1 LIMKPYEEGMYE
13 GPYIVADLEV
23 DGEYAGDARYGGKV
37 VLAVWYCSWNGT
49 FKYSYNLRKMYQDLK
64 KAKTFVAHN
73 AKYDLKH
80 LIKNKAPVGHLNI
93 YDTMLAQYTLDG
105 IIRNKVGLDAL
116 CERYGLDRKEVI
128 INTLMKNG
136 VPPSEM
142 PKSLLLDRCIRDVRT
157 TKQLYDITK
166 KQIKNRNIFPLLHV
180 RLSLCKTLAYM
191 EMKGMHLDKD
201 RVYDEYVGR
210 AKEFEQLQQ
219 ELDEFTGGINHN
231 SSKQKQEYLYDYL
244 KFEEVKDCI
253 KGGPL
258 RTATGNR
265 KADMDTIRQLKP
277 KTKEQE
283 SYLKLIGRY
292 AKLNAELSKA
302 LDKFKE
308 CVDSNELLY
317 ANFNQHISKTHRL
330 TSSGTKHKI
339 QFQNMQRDFKPLFSA
354 RKDDWLMMEADYSNL
369 EFVVAGFL
377 CNDIQ
382 IYEDFTH
389 DVDVHKVSASEIF
402 SVPIEEVTSEQRT
415 TAKAFTFL
423 PLFGG
428 TSGTE
433 DQKRYYRAFNERY
446 RGVVDQ
452 QESWKA
458 SVINKKYFKIETGME
473 FRFPEARVNRR
484 GYLNV
489 NNNVCN
495 YAIQHFST
503 GEIVPI
509 AVSLLHDEMVS
520 RGYKSFLVNT
530 VHDSVVIEVNP
541 KEKESL
547 EELVV
552 EVLTTKVYNFL
563 YENYGIEFWM
573 PLGVGIKT
581 GNHWAEGQETKYKV
595 NPPWEIAA

>member
-1 LIMKPYEEGMYE
+1 
-13 GPYIVADLEV
+13 
-23 DGEYAGDARYGGKV
+23 
-37 VLAVWYCSWNGT
+37 
-49 FKYSYNLRKMYQDLK
+49 
-64 KAKTFVAHN
+64 
-73 AKYDLKH
+73 
-80 LIKNKAPVGHLNI
+80 
-93 YDTMLAQYTLDG
+93 
-105 IIRNKVGLDAL
+105 
-116 CERYGLDRKEVI
+116 
-128 INTLMKNG
+128 
-136 VPPSEM
+136 
-142 PKSLLLDRCIRDVRT
+142 
-157 TKQLYDITK
+157 
-166 KQIKNRNIFPLLHV
+166 RNIFPLLHV

-389 DVDVHKVSASEIF
+389 DV
-402 SVPIEEVTSEQRT
+402 
-415 TAKAFTFL
+415 
-423 PLFGG
+423 
-428 TSGTE
+428 
-433 DQKRYYRAFNERY
+433 
-446 RGVVDQ
+446 
-452 QESWKA
+452 
-458 SVINKKYFKIETGME
+458 
-473 FRFPEARVNRR
+473 
-484 GYLNV
+484 
-489 NNNVCN
+489 
-495 YAIQHFST
+495 
-503 GEIVPI
+503 
-509 AVSLLHDEMVS
+509 
-520 RGYKSFLVNT
+520 
-530 VHDSVVIEVNP
+530 
-541 KEKESL
+541 
-547 EELVV
+547 
-552 EVLTTKVYNFL
+552 
-563 YENYGIEFWM
+563 
-573 PLGVGIKT
+573 
-581 GNHWAEGQETKYKV
+581 
-595 NPPWEIAA
+595 